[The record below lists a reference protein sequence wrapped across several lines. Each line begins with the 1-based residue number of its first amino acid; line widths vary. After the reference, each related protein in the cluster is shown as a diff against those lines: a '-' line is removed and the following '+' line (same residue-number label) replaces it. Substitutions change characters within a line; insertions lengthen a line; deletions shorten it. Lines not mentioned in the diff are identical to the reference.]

1 MISLFQT
8 FRSRRFLVIG
18 VAATLT
24 IIASVLQRPLLQ
36 PSSHSTTRN
45 LVEAMSSRP
54 ISDPDTPF
62 ADTFPERQ
70 LVVDAM
76 ELQTLLLE
84 NTFVDFNEKKFRRQL
99 ATNGF
104 NLEYIDVEKPGAT
117 VMIVTANLRYFK
129 TPIVVFRG
137 SQDVDDWATNIKA
150 EPVKAEFEGAPAGV
164 KIHKGFH
171 DGMFGGNVVNDIEER
186 VLKILGKKFKSV
198 IVTGYSLG

>member
-1 MISLFQT
+1 
-8 FRSRRFLVIG
+8 
-18 VAATLT
+18 
-24 IIASVLQRPLLQ
+24 
-36 PSSHSTTRN
+36 
-45 LVEAMSSRP
+45 
-54 ISDPDTPF
+54 
-62 ADTFPERQ
+62 
-70 LVVDAM
+70 
-76 ELQTLLLE
+76 
-84 NTFVDFNEKKFRRQL
+84 
-99 ATNGF
+99 
-104 NLEYIDVEKPGAT
+104 
-117 VMIVTANLRYFK
+117 MIVTANLRYFK